1 MKRRLVFAICFAL
14 VSLSSCN
21 SNTGGGQHATV
32 LMRDGTS
39 ISGTVVS
46 NSSSEIQLAGDD
58 KVTRTIPMFQV
69 RSIEYDDT
77 TSATGAGTTPPSM
90 SAPPTASTPPTTST
104 PSRPRELQH
113 REHYHP
119 TESAITTKTYELPPG
134 TEISVRNEETI
145 DSGRAVE
152 GQTFPAEVT
161 RDVLDAAGNVV
172 IPRGSNA
179 QIVIRSASKGGRFRG
194 ASDLVMDLASV
205 SIDGRRYEL
214 STADLAE
221 RGRSGVGVNRRT
233 GEFAGGGAAIGAII
247 GAIAGGGKGA
257 AIGAGSGAGAGTLT
271 EVLTKGTI
279 KVPVESILTFK
290 LDQPLRVRAAQ

>member
-1 MKRRLVFAICFAL
+1 MKKQFVLSTLLTLAV
-14 VSLSSCN
+14 LSSCSRN
-21 SNTGGGQHATV
+21 IGGGQRATV

-39 ISGTVVS
+39 VSGTIVS
-46 NSSSEIQLAGDD
+46 NSGGEIQIAGDD
-58 KVTRTIPMFQV
+58 KVTRTIPMAQV
-69 RSIEYDDT
+69 RSIDYDE
-77 TSATGAGTTPPSM
+77 TPPATVASNQ
-90 SAPPTASTPPTTST
+90 SQPVATPPATSTPP
-104 PSRPRELQH
+104 RARREATH

-119 TESAITTKTYELPPG
+119 VESAITTKSHELPAG

-145 DSGRAVE
+145 DSGRAAE

-161 RDVLDAAGNVV
+161 RDVLDTAGDVV

-205 SIDGRRYEL
+205 SIDGQQYHL

-221 RGRSGVGVNRRT
+221 RGRSGIGANRRT
-233 GEFAGGGAAIGAII
+233 GEFTGGGAAIGAII

-257 AIGAGSGAGAGTLT
+257 AIGAGSGAGAGALSQ
-271 EVLTKGTI
+271 VLTKGAI
-279 KVPVESILTFK
+279 KVPVETVLTFK

>member
-1 MKRRLVFAICFAL
+1 V
-14 VSLSSCN
+14 
-21 SNTGGGQHATV
+21 
-32 LMRDGTS
+32 
-39 ISGTVVS
+39 
-46 NSSSEIQLAGDD
+46 
-58 KVTRTIPMFQV
+58 
-69 RSIEYDDT
+69 
-77 TSATGAGTTPPSM
+77 
-90 SAPPTASTPPTTST
+90 STPPTANAPPPLRDSAY
-104 PSRPRELQH
+104 
-113 REHYHP
+113 REHHHP
-119 TESAITTKTYELPPG
+119 MESAITTKTYELPPG
-134 TEISVRNEETI
+134 TEISVRNEESI
-145 DSGRAVE
+145 DSGKAVE
-152 GQTFPAEVT
+152 GQTFPAEVV
-161 RDVLDAAGNVV
+161 RDVLDATRDVV

-194 ASDLVMDLASV
+194 SSDLMMDLASV

-214 STADLAE
+214 STTDLAE

-233 GEFAGGGAAIGAII
+233 GEFAGGGAAVGAII